1 MITVH
6 VRNGPYPNLPGPSI
20 AHRRAMAD
28 PGASTARADPLGLE
42 AVRPVR
48 VERTPKTKPS
58 RY

>member
-6 VRNGPYPNLPGPSI
+6 VRNGPYPNLPDLSI

-28 PGASTARADPLGLE
+28 TGAPTVGADPLGLE

-58 RY
+58 RH